1 MKMTKIYEGAY
12 QWIMYGR
19 DPNKKANIIDTNQY
33 IIRTALISVYY

>member
-19 DPNKKANIIDTNQY
+19 DPYKPEKIIDTNQY
-33 IIRTALISVYY
+33 VVRTPNR